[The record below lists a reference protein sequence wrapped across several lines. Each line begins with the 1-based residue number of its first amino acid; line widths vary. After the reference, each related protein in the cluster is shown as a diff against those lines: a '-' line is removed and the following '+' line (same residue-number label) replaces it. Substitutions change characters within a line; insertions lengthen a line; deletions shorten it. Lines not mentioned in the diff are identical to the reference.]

1 MIKVAIVD
9 DSDSYL
15 SMIIEIL
22 LKYGFVKEEIYY
34 FDSATKCLS

>member
-22 LKYGFVKEEIYY
+22 LKYGFVKEEYIIL
-34 FDSATKCLS
+34 THQKNV

>member
-34 FDSATKCLS
+34 FDSSKNV

>member
-9 DSDSYL
+9 DSDSSL

-34 FDSATKCLS
+34 FDTSKNV

>member
-22 LKYGFVKEEIYY
+22 LKYGLLKKKYIILTHQKNV
-34 FDSATKCLS
+34 